1 MKRPPLRGDRW
12 LWPGAVLVPA
22 LVALGLVAAQA
33 PDGASQGA
41 QTAGDSATSASAF
54 VGSAACADCH
64 EAAWDLWRGSTHG
77 RAGGLPSAETV
88 IAPFDGSPIQ
98 FADARVVPRVTD
110 TGAYQFVVERPGR
123 DAVIYSVDGVVGRGH
138 MVGGGTQG
146 FVSRFEDGTV
156 RFLPFD
162 WSRTENTWFCNTGTI
177 EGWWNAGRL
186 ASLRP
191 ARGWLPIT
199 AETRLTDC
207 GDWPPIRI
215 LGTDFRFANCQGCH
229 GSQIRALFRPG
240 EGYETEIQSYTV
252 NCESCHGPGRE
263 HVERA
268 SAGSLGLGAAGDLAI
283 RTLAVQSE
291 DESLETCFQCHA
303 LKRALTEDYLP
314 GDAFDEAYSLLLPMV
329 GDRPFKPDGRVASF
343 AYQLNHV
350 ASSCYLDGNMTCT
363 DCHEPHGQGYQ
374 DPAGAPLSDRFADG
388 QCTACHASK
397 AAEPSRHTGH
407 PDGSEGSRCVACH
420 MPYLQQ
426 PQLGEEIA
434 YARSDH
440 TIPIPRPAF
449 DASLGVRSACVQCHD
464 DLSVEQLETQA
475 REWWGELEPHDPAVR
490 GLIAAERAASAG
502 GLEEGPPPEVLDP
515 PRGHPLVQIAAL
527 NLLSEQ
533 IEPDSGLAGETLG
546 ALERLAGHQNLDLRA
561 TALAT
566 LHLAAGSDHEV
577 REFLQGNLAEAASA
591 NAALSA
597 RWLAALGFMGEVRRQ
612 RGAVVDALLAY
623 QKALEVNAN
632 STMALNNLASIL
644 AEAGDPEGAI
654 GFYQASLAVDSAQP
668 VAWVN
673 LGIAQ
678 EVVGALED
686 AELSYR
692 RAVDLFPHEPLAH
705 MNLGNIRLREGD
717 FEQAAVRYRAALA
730 TDPGLARAHLY
741 LGLAYLNL
749 GREDQAEKELRS
761 ALEFAPDDVDAQRLL
776 RDLTEGRR

>member
-1 MKRPPLRGDRW
+1 
-12 LWPGAVLVPA
+12 
-22 LVALGLVAAQA
+22 LGLVAAQA

-350 ASSCYLDGNMTCT
+350 ASSCYLDGNM
-363 DCHEPHGQGYQ
+363 
-374 DPAGAPLSDRFADG
+374 
-388 QCTACHASK
+388 
-397 AAEPSRHTGH
+397 
-407 PDGSEGSRCVACH
+407 VACH

-566 LHLAAGSDHEV
+566 LHLAAGSDPEV
-577 REFLQGNLAEAASA
+577 REFLQDNLAEAASA

-741 LGLAYLNL
+741 LGLVYLNL